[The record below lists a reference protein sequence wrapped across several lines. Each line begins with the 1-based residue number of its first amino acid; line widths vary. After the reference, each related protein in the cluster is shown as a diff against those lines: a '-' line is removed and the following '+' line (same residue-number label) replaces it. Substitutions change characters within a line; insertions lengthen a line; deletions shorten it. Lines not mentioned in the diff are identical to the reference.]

1 MREMP
6 IFTAPKLRRSIIGQ
20 EFLNTLAF
28 SGCCKN
34 IRLPILTVFSRIP
47 AFLKRAKVELS

>member
-28 SGCCKN
+28 SGCFKN
-34 IRLPILTVFSRIP
+34 IRLPILTVFPVFRRS
-47 AFLKRAKVELS
+47 